1 LARTKLERELKS
13 KEIITSTATTVLAL
27 YVVVFGFLGKSLFV
41 LTSVGFWVVF
51 LPVWFLAASAIL
63 SAVSIVHNT
72 WIPTNLIIALYS
84 IGVVT
89 IPVALTL
96 MYSHPE
102 FFWAQ

>member
-1 LARTKLERELKS
+1 MTGTKLDRELKS

-41 LTSVGFWVVF
+41 LTSFGFWLVF
-51 LPVWFLAASAIL
+51 LPVWFLASSAIL

-72 WIPTNLIIALYS
+72 RIPVNLIIILYS

-89 IPVALTL
+89 IPLGLTL

-102 FFWAQ
+102 FFWGR